1 MGHRFKAD
9 IDVSAPTSQRQPRE
23 GGAACPAAMDVD
35 LAQRA
40 ARADCT
46 ILITGDTGVGK
57 GNLAKW
63 LHLMSRR
70 SQGPF
75 VPVNCAA
82 IPESIIDSQLFG
94 HARGSFSGA
103 TTDHPGLVRAAEHGT
118 LLLDEVSELP
128 PSAQSRLLRLLQ
140 EREVQPVGYPGPVTV
155 DVRVVAATN
164 IDLDEAA
171 AERRFREDLLFRLDV
186 IRLHVR
192 PLRERGGELMTLL
205 DKFNR
210 EFALLYNQDEMEFDH
225 EALDVLRRFPWPGNV
240 RQLRTVVERL
250 YVLCPD
256 ELVTAR
262 KLAEIGQISEL
273 TSNGRI
279 VPSLDQVRV
288 DHVKRI
294 LAEAGGSVARTAT
307 IFGVHRSTIYRWLRN
322 S

>member
-1 MGHRFKAD
+1 MSLPL
-9 IDVSAPTSQRQPRE
+9 VSAIIPTYNRRDMIASAVDSVLAQTYSSMEVIVVDDGSTDGSAAFLHEHYGDRIRVIE
-23 GGAACPAAMDVD
+23 VLHGGAPSA
-35 LAQRA
+35 
-40 ARADCT
+40 
-46 ILITGDTGVGK
+46 
-57 GNLAKW
+57 
-63 LHLMSRR
+63 
-70 SQGPF
+70 
-75 VPVNCAA
+75 VN
-82 IPESIIDSQLFG
+82 
-94 HARGSFSGA
+94 SG
-103 TTDHPGLVRAAEHGT
+103 VRAACGEFIAF
-118 LLLDEVSELP
+118 LDSDDFWLP
-128 PSAQSRLLRLLQ
+128 EKIETQMAYLEARPGYDICYCNGCFDFGDHRIPMFSGPQPSGDIL
-140 EREVQPVGYPGPVTV
+140 E
-155 DVRVVAATN
+155 
-164 IDLDEAA
+164 
-171 AERRFREDLLFRLDV
+171 
-186 IRLHVR
+186 
-192 PLRERGGELMTLL
+192 
-205 DKFNR
+205 
-210 EFALLYNQDEMEFDH
+210 DEMEFDH